1 MHEKYGP
8 IVRISPHELHIND
21 PEYYDVL
28 YSRDSPRDK
37 YSYYTGQFGTPMA
50 AISTI
55 SHAHHRLRRS
65 NMNPYFSMARIRKL
79 EPAIQI
85 LVDKLCNRLKEFKGT
100 GVPIVVQYPYTC
112 FSTDVISDYT
122 MGTGFHYLD
131 EPDFIPHWSETLS
144 AIAKAT
150 VFFKPYPWLLYWLKA
165 LPEGLV
171 GRVDPGMN
179 LFFVFQRRCKVLIN
193 SVIREHSEPDYEEK
207 RKSYDHPTFFHD
219 ILDSNLPPEEKGP
232 ERLAQEIQGVIGAGS
247 ETVAKTLTWLTYYL
261 LENKDKMDKLL
272 EELNRLDPDRTAT
285 VVDLE
290 KMPYLTSVMLEAL
303 RISYGVSSRL
313 QRICPDRDL
322 QYKEWS
328 IPAGTPVGMTSVM
341 MHHNEDIF
349 PDSYNFVPERWLDPD
364 RRKYLERYLVAFS
377 KGSRQCVGIKL
388 GSIKLMR
395 EFPEP
400 RITGSI
406 EAQTQ
411 MSQQHNRGT
420 AGCRGDRGL
429 SAVPEDRPA
438 AHRADS
444 HHLSYRRAAPTRVD
458 WRGGSFIMPAS
469 TTTFICPNPAFILA
483 AACHEGIHSKRHG
496 NRTMDTL
503 SLYRPGR

>member
-1 MHEKYGP
+1 MEALPLIKEHPFLTATAAYLVYVTAVVVYRLWLSPLSKFPGPKLAAATRWYEFYYDAICHGKYTFEIIKMHEKYGP

-85 LVDKLCNRLKEFKGT
+85 LVNKLCNRLKEFKGT

-377 KGSRQCVGIKL
+377 KGSRQCVGINLARAELLLAISKIFREL
-388 GSIKLMR
+388 KFELFETTREDVTLKHDLFLPFPKVGSK
-395 EFPEP
+395 
-400 RITGSI
+400 G
-406 EAQTQ
+406 
-411 MSQQHNRGT
+411 
-420 AGCRGDRGL
+420 
-429 SAVPEDRPA
+429 V
-438 AHRADS
+438 
-444 HHLSYRRAAPTRVD
+444 RVLVVD
-458 WRGGSFIMPAS
+458 
-469 TTTFICPNPAFILA
+469 
-483 AACHEGIHSKRHG
+483 
-496 NRTMDTL
+496 
-503 SLYRPGR
+503 